1 MERSSLA
8 ATVAERD
15 ALNQHLQVPNII
27 ATGQE
32 GLIRAFADVSVLE
45 AGGLRRVECPSESIR
60 RNTPIETG

>member
-45 AGGLRRVECPSESIR
+45 AGGLHSRQGELSARRKALGGILP
-60 RNTPIETG
+60 